1 MSSSHNEVSSHRFIN
16 LLLKVGHRIRDMPLS
31 LLMPLHRHLP
41 CPGLSTCLCLYTLLE
56 LKYCNSIF
64 SGLCEM
70 VFSGFFGIVLFF
82 CFCYFVCQL
91 VSQFV
96 RLVFLVLVVVVGYL
110 FILSFC
116 FQERYVVSLL
126 TENDCILV
134 FLLTDARYKDCRDSP
149 YLDSTV
155 LSSEFYL

>member
-1 MSSSHNEVSSHRFIN
+1 MSSSHNEVSSHRFRN
-16 LLLKVGHRIRDMPLS
+16 LLLKVGHRIKDMPLP

-70 VFSGFFGIVLFF
+70 VFSGFLFVCLFVFVFGIWVVCLF
-82 CFCYFVCQL
+82 
-91 VSQFV
+91 
-96 RLVFLVLVVVVGYL
+96 FLVLVVVVMVGYL
-110 FILSFC
+110 FLLLFC
-116 FQERYVVSLL
+116 FKERYVVSLVP
-126 TENDCILV
+126 ENDCILV

>member
-1 MSSSHNEVSSHRFIN
+1 MSMSSSHNEVSSHRFIN
-16 LLLKVGHRIRDMPLS
+16 LLLKVGHRIRDMPLP

-56 LKYCNSIF
+56 LKCCNSIF

-70 VFSGFFGIVLFF
+70 VFSGVFLFVCLVGFFVFGIWVVCLF
-82 CFCYFVCQL
+82 
-91 VSQFV
+91 
-96 RLVFLVLVVVVGYL
+96 FLVLVVVVMVGYL
-110 FILSFC
+110 FILLFC
-116 FQERYVVSLL
+116 FQVRYVVSLVP
-126 TENDCILV
+126 ENNWILV